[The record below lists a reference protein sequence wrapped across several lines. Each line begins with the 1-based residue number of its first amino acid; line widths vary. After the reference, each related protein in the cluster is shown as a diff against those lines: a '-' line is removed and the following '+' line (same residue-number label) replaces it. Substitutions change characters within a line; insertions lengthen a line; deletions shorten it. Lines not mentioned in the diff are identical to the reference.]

1 MARRPAFAQYLIDS
15 VRAAPDEVV
24 LELVI
29 NYLHGMGLGEPGAAM
44 ATFGTAAPVVDE
56 TQIDEALAKRPS
68 RARGP
73 RREPTRPSDR
83 RRTRTSRADR
93 AAQVAQVLEYV
104 GAQAAGVSRGQVAE
118 ALDLPP
124 AVAGQALKGLA
135 ADGKIHRAGERRFTR
150 YGRSKS
156 VAEAAVKAAQA

>member
-15 VRAAPDEVV
+15 VRSAPDEVV
-24 LELVI
+24 LELVV
-29 NYLHGMGLGEPGAAM
+29 NYLNGMGLGEPGAAM
-44 ATFGTAAPVVDE
+44 ATFGTTPVIDSA
-56 TQIDEALAKRPS
+56 QIDAAVAKRPS
-68 RARGP
+68 RARALRP
-73 RREPTRPSDR
+73 EPTRPSDR

-93 AAQVAQVLEYV
+93 AAQVAEVLAYV
-104 GAQAAGVSRGQVAE
+104 GARDTGVSRGQVAE

-150 YGRSKS
+150 YGRTKGA
-156 VAEAAVKAAQA
+156 AEAAVKAAQA